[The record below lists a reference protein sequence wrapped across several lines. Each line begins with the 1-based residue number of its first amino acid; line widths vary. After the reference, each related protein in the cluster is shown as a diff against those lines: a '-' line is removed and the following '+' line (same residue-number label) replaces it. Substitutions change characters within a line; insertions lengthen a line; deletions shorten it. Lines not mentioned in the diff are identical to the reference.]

1 MKSRNPKRKNLNKGF
16 TLFEV
21 LISLL
26 ILTVAL
32 TAIITVGST
41 RAQTLLDI
49 REKNHALIVANNVLE
64 KYYTESIDVGVFDGK
79 QENGN
84 EDWYWQLN
92 VEETNNE
99 HIYRLKVLVSK
110 YPNFHYSQAQLTGF
124 KWH

>member
-1 MKSRNPKRKNLNKGF
+1 MKNKNLSSGF

-21 LISLL
+21 LISLV

-41 RAQTLLDI
+41 RAETLLEI
-49 REKNHALIVANNVLE
+49 RERNRALLVANNVLE
-64 KYYTESIDVGVFDGK
+64 KYYEEQVTIGVLDGK

-84 EDWYWQLN
+84 IDWNWQLRI
-92 VEETNNE
+92 EETNNE
-99 HIYRLKVLVSK
+99 HIYKLKVLVSK
-110 YPNFHYSQAQLTGF
+110 FHDFHYSQAQLTGF